1 MPLKVY
7 DTRSGKKI
15 ALLPQDEKRSIRM
28 FLCGP
33 TVYDY
38 SHAGHARMV
47 LAYDVMARHLRASG
61 AKVSAVVNIT
71 DIDPKIFARARQ
83 EGVSAGE
90 LAGRFIKELQ
100 HDMAALGV
108 DGFAWARV
116 SDHVGAAQEAIKRLL
131 QKGAAY
137 GAAGNVYL
145 DVTGTGF
152 GGLAGMSGKEIED
165 SRLDISE
172 GKRSPSDILL
182 WNGVEHFDVSFDD
195 SVLGSGIPWWH
206 MQDTSVAI
214 ANFGGRYDLH
224 GGASELVYPHHES
237 HRAQLRAIA
246 AEDRQREEPVRVW
259 THTGLVYAKG
269 GEKMSKSLGNVVR
282 IRDLLARHG
291 ANAVRLYLLSKHYR
305 KRFDFDESKIAE
317 FEELSAKIA
326 GALAGS
332 DGNEKNK
339 HVGRRRSHFLKDF
352 MRQLDDDL
360 DTPGAIRVMEKA
372 LGQRPPGRKE
382 LAAMVKVLGLRY

>member
-116 SDHVGAAQEAIKRLL
+116 SDHVGTAQEAIKRLL

-206 MQDTSVAI
+206 MQDTSVAM
-214 ANFGGRYDLH
+214 ANFSGTYDIH
-224 GGASELVYPHHES
+224 GGADELVYPHHES
-237 HRAQLRAIA
+237 HLAQLHALTGKT
-246 AEDRQREEPVRVW
+246 PVRLW
-259 THTGLVYAKG
+259 THVGLVYVG
-269 GEKMSKSLGNVVR
+269 GKKMSKSLGNTIA
-282 IRDLLARHG
+282 IRDLVRDHG
-291 ANAVRLYLLSKHYR
+291 ANAVRLYMYGTHYR
-305 KRFDFDESKIAE
+305 RRLDFSERELKKCAGLDSAIADVSQVKRTGHIA
-317 FEELSAKIA
+317 K
-326 GALAGS
+326 
-332 DGNEKNK
+332 
-339 HVGRRRSHFLKDF
+339 FL
-352 MRQLDDDL
+352 QALDDDF
-360 DTPGAIRVMEKA
+360 DAPKAIKA
-372 LGQRPPGRKE
+372 MTE
-382 LAAMVKVLGLRY
+382 AAKAKSTNLQAMTGILGLRY